1 MPTKS
6 QVIEKL
12 LEEFQSHRQAI
23 MVMVQDLEALKKNID
38 SLFPKN
44 LDQRYVKFF
53 EEKIKTITEFF
64 KAILEMRKEIQ
75 KSLKDEIELRRKID
89 IEEKE
94 KDLGKLL
101 NVRELSDKIMS
112 FQQEKEKLKKTLLKK
127 AQSETDEIADTLGV
141 KPELEEKT
149 E

>member
-1 MPTKS
+1 MPTKTEM
-6 QVIEKL
+6 IEKL

-23 MVMVQDLEALKKNID
+23 MVMVQDLESLKKNID
-38 SLFPKN
+38 NLFPKN

-64 KAILEMRKEIQ
+64 KTILEMRKEIQ

-89 IEEKE
+89 IDEKE
-94 KDLGKLL
+94 KDIGKLI
-101 NVRELSDKIMS
+101 NIRDLSDKIMS
-112 FQQEKEKLKKTLLKK
+112 FQHEKEKLKKTLLQK

-141 KPELEEKT
+141 KPELEEKV